1 MAYFQWADDMV
12 IDNGPIDAD
21 HRHLVDLVNQ
31 LHTAT
36 SEGRGVE
43 IVGQILEELIRYT
56 SDHLRREEAQMEAVH
71 FPNLEGHRKGHAHF
85 VNSLRELQQRYEAA
99 TSPWRHS
106 SPPCCATGFR
116 CTSAAPTR
124 NCSTSSG
131 ACMGKL
137 AKRSASY
144 RAAEASHR
152 ASKAHTS
159 GTCPSFST

>member
-36 SEGRGVE
+36 SDGRGVE

-85 VNSLRELQQRYEAA
+85 VNSLRQLQQRYEAGHITVA
-99 TSPWRHS
+99 AQLSTVLRDWLSLHIRRS
-106 SPPCCATGFR
+106 DKELLEFIRRMQGQTGQAQR
-116 CTSAAPTR
+116 QLPR
-124 NCSTSSG
+124 G
-131 ACMGKL
+131 
-137 AKRSASY
+137 
-144 RAAEASHR
+144 
-152 ASKAHTS
+152 
-159 GTCPSFST
+159 